1 MKIVK
6 ALAYFGLLVFLW
18 AFGFFWRDLQQ
29 GQIPSP
35 RALAIAF
42 GGSPDANL
50 SPEQIFK
57 QSYRHIVDNYYKPVK
72 TLDLKYAGMEGL
84 MASLGDPHTM
94 FLVPRVAEDFA
105 LETRANFVGIG
116 ARLSPDPLGARI
128 ATVFDGGPAEQAGL
142 EKDDIITTVDGKE
155 YVGKDVDVMV
165 SKIRGQEGT
174 FVRLGVMKKGQS
186 KLKTLTVRRAKIITP
201 TVEGTYLPESQV
213 GYLTIQSFSEPT
225 AAQFDQALD
234 KLERNPL
241 QGLVIDLRGNPG
253 GLLETAVEM
262 VSRFVEGKTVVTM
275 KDREGRRSRAS
286 SQFGQI
292 RAMDY
297 PVAILIDEDSASAAE
312 IFAGVLHDYRKATLV
327 GTHTYGKA
335 SVQEVK
341 ELIDGASAKITIAK
355 YFLPSGE
362 DISRK
367 VDADGQYVSGGLRP
381 DIEAKIEE
389 GRQFTFS
396 DFGNPQR
403 DPQLKKAIEVI
414 LGRER
419 V

>member
-1 MKIVK
+1 MKALK
-6 ALAYFGLLVFLW
+6 FLAYFGVLTFLW

-29 GQIPSP
+29 GQIPST
-35 RALAIAF
+35 RALAMAV
-42 GGSPDANL
+42 GGSPNANL

-57 QSYRHIVDNYYKPVK
+57 RSYRHIVDNYYKPIK

-94 FLVPRVAEDFA
+94 FLVPRIAEDFA

-116 ARLSPDPLGARI
+116 ARLSPDPLGARL
-128 ATVFDGGPAEQAGL
+128 AAVFEGGPAAAAGL
-142 EKDDIITTVDGKE
+142 EKDDIITTVDGRE
-155 YVGKDVDVMV
+155 YVGKEVDLMV
-165 SKIRGQEGT
+165 NKIRGEVGT
-174 FVRLGVMKKGQS
+174 FVKLGVMKKGES
-186 KLKTLTVRRAKIITP
+186 KLRTFVVRREKIITP
-201 TVEGTYLPESQV
+201 TVEGTYFPESQI
-213 GYLTIQSFSEPT
+213 GYVTIQSFSEPT
-225 AAQFDQALD
+225 ADQFDKVLD

-241 QGLVIDLRGNPG
+241 QGIVIDVRGNPG

-286 SQFGQI
+286 SQFGQVREI
-292 RAMDY
+292 RY
-297 PVAILIDEDSASAAE
+297 PIAVLIDEDSASAAE
-312 IFAGVLHDYRKATLV
+312 IFAGVLHDYRKASLV

-367 VDADGQYVSGGLRP
+367 VDEEGQYVSGGLRP
-381 DIEAKIEE
+381 DFEVKLEE
-389 GRQFTFS
+389 GKQYSFS
-396 DFGNPQR
+396 DFGNPVR
-403 DPQLKKAIEVI
+403 DPQLRRAIDVL
-414 LGRER
+414 LGKG
-419 V
+419 